1 MTNDKGARGGAAG
14 KRTLC
19 IDIGGSGIKTL
30 VVDERGK
37 VVAPRL
43 RRETPNPATPEAVLA
58 IVEKLAAAQQPFDR
72 VSCGFPG
79 VIKHGAPWTAA
90 NLHPKWIGFPLEQ
103 TLTDMFGKPARLAND
118 AAIQGLGAV
127 SGKGLE
133 MVVTLGTGVGS
144 ALYRDGV
151 LVVPLETGHHP
162 FRKGKTYE
170 ELLGK
175 DGLKKIG
182 RKKWNKLLAKA
193 IDNWQRLFNYD
204 RLFIGGGNAEK
215 IRFQLPENT
224 QITSNQEGL
233 LGGLGLWQSL
243 NYQRQPRVTQQ
254 QQQPGGGSNKAPR
267 LVVAG

>member
-1 MTNDKGARGGAAG
+1 MISDVRARG

-30 VVDERGK
+30 VLDERGK
-37 VVAPRL
+37 VVSPRL
-43 RRETPNPATPEAVLA
+43 RKDTPNPATPAAVLA

-72 VSCGFPG
+72 ISCGFPG
-79 VIKHGAPWTAA
+79 VIKHGAPWTAV
-90 NLHPKWIGFPLEQ
+90 NLHSKWIGFPLEK
-103 TLTDMFGKPARLAND
+103 TLSERFGGKPARIAND

-127 SGKGLE
+127 SGRGLE

-170 ELLGK
+170 EYLGK
-175 DGLKKIG
+175 KGLKKAG
-182 RKKWNKLLAKA
+182 RKKWNKLLQKA
-193 IDNWQRLFNYD
+193 IGNWQGLFNYD

-215 IRFQLPENT
+215 IRFQLPENA
-224 QITSNQEGL
+224 QIASNQEGL

-243 NYQRQPRVTQQ
+243 TYHRQPRGEQ
-254 QQQPGGGSNKAPR
+254 QQQPEAR
-267 LVVAG
+267 LRVV